1 MERRWNL
8 ATLMGL
14 ALLFLASTTAAA
26 DTSPVQEQE
35 SIPGAMP
42 GKKFCFSANVDVSL
56 ISQLEL
62 SQQPSSY
69 QPKFYNIEVE
79 GSNDL
84 SHEEYCFDLWYDES
98 GETSDA
104 LSFLSSINNGDGLQG
119 VSLQL
124 GTDIDF
130 GGVNSDGNSCV
141 ASFMPIPYLRYGS
154 FFGNGHTIK
163 NLCYVVNGPSSGVG
177 FFSEATD
184 ATFYNLKFENVYIK
198 VNDDDPSYSVP
209 VGVVTGSLG
218 FSEYGSSFKDINLKD
233 VKIVASRAGG
243 LVGLTESG
251 APYTHNI
258 SGENIEIV
266 ATEGVIPSSVSP
278 NTSVAGM
285 GIYLG
290 GLVGMADAGVYVEN
304 AGITGLDVH
313 SDLDFYEQENS
324 PPCASSMAPVEERV
338 GGLVGIAQNGP
349 VAISNTYTSGNISIP
364 SGALATNGKG
374 KIGFLAGYA
383 VLSDDEVYV
392 FGNNYHY
399 GESDYLA
406 KDLLGYVSVDGTSYS
421 TDSWI
426 TVPTNSGF
434 KPGGHNYRNAISGKI
449 NATSGLTPPSYLIS
463 VEDAVN
469 YGGYLD
475 PQYMNVDAFAINLN
489 NRIDMLVEY
498 DFYSPGTFVQWSR
511 KNGLNNGM
519 PVLANENLR
528 PIYRID
534 FFAGSDYYENISDS
548 DKEKWLD
555 AGATE
560 TSDGL
565 YISVVTDYTG
575 KLSNSTWQAAAA
587 QMGSGNYY
595 WNYWDEQAN
604 RVTAFS
610 IKNTTVFNS
619 NMTFSLSEKV
629 AVTVMHG
636 FVEYTDGAEFY
647 TPDQYASLLGAYTY
661 FMGTPAK
668 TISSDSIW
676 NRVPYLA
683 SYDSEEEVYRY
694 HGFHFATKSCRKD
707 GDEEFCEYESIQ
719 TDGTGSLYVDALPY
733 LSNGDT
739 LYVVYETE
747 PGSAGGGYL
756 YVSDLHG
763 EGFDADI
770 AYSQVKAVKPNGE
783 VVMLGEPDYL
793 QSSSADSRDVDL
805 MLDNAFSWQGGGAAS
820 SVPYS
825 PYLVA
830 DYPPDFW
837 NNVTGLL
844 GLIIVGKSSNDGETE
859 PRMLMRYATSEL
871 TSNNLEHTFLKDT
884 VKALESPM
892 EIRAKMDEQIKSGN
906 NLVYARYI
914 WFDKNGVVDLTNL
927 FAAVETLRQYENDYP
942 IYVGLR
948 PQVVEMEY
956 RVTFSLDMESYAYG
970 DYSPLFVG
978 DMWINNKG
986 VPDSTYTQETST
998 ELLIHYYDWRL
1009 FRTDACYKG
1018 AWYADDPTGDYDGS
1032 TDLYSIADLEER
1044 EGFPFVENEDGS
1056 RSLTVH
1062 PYWEEGWNSLESC
1075 NDLYWPQRSAR
1086 NSESGEWEW
1095 VNRIVKDN
1103 SEGGNIVLQQ
1113 VWNGVTLRHM
1123 STSLNEG
1130 VTGIYIPYVDSVGF
1144 TFEVYADGYAGY
1156 ELDGKIKLAWE
1167 DSDEEPTLLNE
1178 GDTVHVPGWYGGGME
1193 FYASYTYKKFNIEFV
1208 SGKNNVF
1215 YGENSD
1221 SVGVYKLKSD
1231 DDAIDLPKWVYTE
1244 DNCVDGWTWR
1254 SESAIDDPYL
1264 VDLTGD
1270 GVRPV
1275 QEDGKEPIWED
1286 YPDCQGEPACEQHG
1300 HDNWTTSFDVFN
1312 FALSEEL
1319 DRQVGKRLEKYPLY
1333 AQWVDAKTC
1342 VKDLGYSQAKLT
1354 KAENGLVNFKEL
1366 VRDSDGKVKRIQ
1378 IHQFAKDS
1386 TMLLP
1391 AGVNGS
1397 NFIVQG
1403 APAKGFLL
1411 DSLVMTLDGKKYV
1424 FHEGDTLSGSI
1435 AKATFAAYFM
1445 PENSTPAK
1453 FAKAELLQSGSAVRF
1468 EFVTSEFGT
1477 SGASVKIVL
1486 EDDDGNVVEDS
1497 VFAVTK
1503 TPYTG
1508 SWECFPLRAGT
1519 YLLTATVK
1527 NSKTSDVFE
1536 QDFEV
1541 KATIASKKD
1550 GWQMLSL
1557 ANVIM
1562 DSVTWDNDIRFYW
1575 WDDTKNYGTFWQYQ
1589 RLMEEDEINNLTG
1602 YWYSSLKGR
1611 PLVMRSDMK
1620 PPEGPVV
1627 WSMDSVYTGWNMV
1640 ANPYGWYVD
1649 LYGENQDKK
1658 VSATEESNVEFW
1670 SWNDSTGSYEEVDV
1684 VGPYEAVW
1692 AKVKGPSK
1700 WKLPSKPAF
1709 VATVDENGNDSLTKP
1724 LKKTVEMA
1732 SNGKGW
1738 AIRAVL
1744 RDAKG
1749 KRDGWNI
1756 MGVAESGWNAEE
1768 PPAGMGDRV
1777 NLSIKEGNKSLAK
1790 SFKKASGDSY
1800 EWTVSLDASGDRAGY
1815 LHFEGLE
1822 NLRVTGLKVFVTVDG
1837 ITTQMAENDTLKVS
1851 IGSLAKTA
1859 TVRVAPSARTVVA
1872 QKLNGLRAF
1881 QAGNSLQVGFQV
1893 SESLAGSRAYVEIL
1907 DMKGKVLSSASG
1919 TAVSGSNTMT
1929 LQAPKSGLYMVRVR
1943 VGGKQAAGSVAIK

>member
-26 DTSPVQEQE
+26 DTNPVQEQE
-35 SIPGAMP
+35 SIPGAVP

-154 FFGNGHTIK
+154 FFGNGHTVK

-184 ATFYNLKFENVYIK
+184 ATFYNLKFENVYFK
-198 VNDDDPSYSVP
+198 VNNDDPSYSVP

-218 FSEYGSSFKDINLKD
+218 FTEYGSSFKDINLKD

-251 APYTHNI
+251 APSIHNI

-266 ATEGVIPSSVSP
+266 ATEGVIPSSVSS

-313 SDLDFYEQENS
+313 SDFDFYTKEEP
-324 PPCASSMAPVEERV
+324 PPCASSTAAVEERV
-338 GGLVGIAQNGP
+338 GGLVGIAQGGP

-399 GESDYLA
+399 GESDALA
-406 KDLLGYVSVDGTSYS
+406 KDLLGYVSVDGQSFD

-489 NRIDMLVEY
+489 NRVENLERL
-498 DFYSPGTFVQWSR
+498 DFYSSGSLTRWSR

-519 PVLANENLR
+519 PVLANESLR
-528 PIYRID
+528 PIYQID

-565 YISVVTDYTG
+565 YISIVTDYTG

-595 WNYWDEQAN
+595 WSYLDEQAN
-604 RVTAFS
+604 RVTAFP
-610 IKNTTVFNS
+610 IKKTTVFNS
-619 NMTFSLSEKV
+619 DMTLSLSEKV

-661 FMGTPAK
+661 FMGTPTK
-668 TISSDSIW
+668 TISSDSTW

-739 LYVVYETE
+739 LYVIYDTE
-747 PGSAGGGYL
+747 PLSTAGGNL

-906 NLVYARYI
+906 SLVYARYI
-914 WFDKNGVVDLTNL
+914 WFDKDGVVDLTNL

-948 PQVVEMEY
+948 PQVVDMEY
-956 RVTFSLDMESYAYG
+956 RVTFNLGVESYDYG

-986 VPDSTYTQETST
+986 VPDSTYTEETST

-1018 AWYADDPTGDYDGS
+1018 AWYADDPTGDYDES
-1032 TDLYSIADLEER
+1032 TDLSSIGDLEEK
-1044 EGFPFVENEDGS
+1044 ENFPFVENKDGS

-1062 PYWEEGWNSLESC
+1062 PYWEEGWNSLSSC
-1075 NDLYWPQRSAR
+1075 YDVYWPKRSR
-1086 NSESGEWEW
+1086 QNQETGELEWNNS
-1095 VNRIVKDN
+1095 IVEDR

-1123 STSLNEG
+1123 STSLDEG

-1144 TFEVYADGYAGY
+1144 TFEVYADGYEGF

-1167 DSDEEPTLLNE
+1167 DSDEDPIPLDE
-1178 GDTVHVPGWYGGGME
+1178 GDTVHVSGWYEGGMV
-1193 FYASYTYKKFNIEFV
+1193 FYANYTYKKFTIEFV
-1208 SGKNNVF
+1208 TDKSGVS

-1221 SVGVYKLKSD
+1221 SVGVYKLKDEEDS
-1231 DDAIDLPKWVYTE
+1231 IDLPFWVYTA
-1244 DNCVDGWTWR
+1244 DSCVESWTVHSKFEEQDG
-1254 SESAIDDPYL
+1254 
-1264 VDLTGD
+1264 
-1270 GVRPV
+1270 
-1275 QEDGKEPIWED
+1275 PIWEGD
-1286 YPDCQGEPACEQHG
+1286 GGDWYPDCEDEPACMHDKP
-1300 HDNWTTSFDVFN
+1300 DNWARSFDVFN

-1319 DRQVGKRLEKYPLY
+1319 DLQLGKRLERYPMY
-1333 AQWVDAKTC
+1333 AVWVDAKTC
-1342 VKDLGYSQAKLT
+1342 VEELSYKQIKLT
-1354 KAENGLVNFKEL
+1354 ESEKGSVAFKEL
-1366 VRDSDGKVKRIQ
+1366 RKDSTGKIIGTQLHK
-1378 IHQFAKDS
+1378 FAKDG

-1391 AGVNGS
+1391 YYVKGS
-1397 NFIVQG
+1397 DFVVQG
-1403 APAKGFLL
+1403 LPDDGYVL
-1411 DSLVMTLDGKKYV
+1411 DSLVMTVDGKKRVY
-1424 FHEGDTLSGSI
+1424 HEGDTLSGTI
-1435 AKATFAAYFM
+1435 VKATFAAYFAEDNQVPM
-1445 PENSTPAK
+1445 E
-1453 FAKAELLQSGSAVRF
+1453 FAKMELRPSGNAVRLEVSTT
-1468 EFVTSEFGT
+1468 EFRAGGAKLRVT
-1477 SGASVKIVL
+1477 L
-1486 EDDDGNVVEDS
+1486 ENDDGKTMVDTLLAESIV
-1497 VFAVTK
+1497 K
-1503 TPYTG
+1503 TPYSG
-1508 SWECFPLRAGT
+1508 AWEYYPLAAGG
-1519 YLLTATVK
+1519 YLLTATLIKGKDSVWL
-1527 NSKTSDVFE
+1527 E
-1536 QDFEV
+1536 QDFEI
-1541 KATIASKKD
+1541 KAEIASVQD
-1550 GWQMLSL
+1550 SGWHMVSL
-1557 ANVIM
+1557 ANVNM
-1562 DSVTWDNDIRFYW
+1562 DSVVWEGEDAKFFW
-1575 WDDTKNYGTFWQYQ
+1575 WDEAHPVGIIWQYQ
-1589 RLMEEDEINNLTG
+1589 EFKKGSKVDPLVG
-1602 YWYSSLKGR
+1602 YWYSSLSGR
-1611 PLVMRSDMK
+1611 TLVTRKDAYVPK
-1620 PPEGPVV
+1620 DPVV
-1627 WSMDSVYTGWNMV
+1627 WQLDSLYSGWNLV
-1640 ANPYGWYVD
+1640 ANPYGWYVN
-1649 LYGENQDKK
+1649 LYGENAASSDD
-1658 VSATEESNVEFW
+1658 ATEKPDVEFL
-1670 SWNDSTGSYEEVDV
+1670 SWIDSLGSYEPVKV
-1684 VGPYEAVW
+1684 VGPNEAVW
-1692 AKVKGPSK
+1692 VQVNGPRT
-1700 WKLPSKPAF
+1700 WKLPAKPEF
-1709 VATVDENGNDSLTKP
+1709 VGKVDENGETDVVKP
-1724 LKKTVEMA
+1724 LKKTVEVGA
-1732 SNGKGW
+1732 FGKNRW
-1738 AIRAVL
+1738 ALRAVL
-1744 RDAKG
+1744 SDAKG

-1756 MGVAESGWNAEE
+1756 LGVSENAWNAEE

-1777 NLSIKEGNKSLAK
+1777 NLSIMDGRKVLAK
-1790 SFKKASGDSY
+1790 SFKKAAGDSY
-1800 EWTVSLDASGDRAGY
+1800 EWTVSLDATGNRMGFLY
-1815 LHFEGLE
+1815 FEGIRSLNAE
-1822 NLRVTGLKVFVTVDG
+1822 GLKVFVTVDG
-1837 ITTQMAENDTLKVS
+1837 KTTQMNEGDTLKVAL
-1851 IGSLAKTA
+1851 GSMAKTA
-1859 TVRVAPSARTVVA
+1859 TIRVAPSARVTVV
-1872 QKLNGLRAF
+1872 QKLDGLRAF

-1893 SESLAGSRAYVEIL
+1893 SESLAGAKAYVEIL
-1907 DMKGKVLSSASG
+1907 DMKGKVLSSASA
-1919 TAVSGSNTMT
+1919 TAVSGSNSMT
-1929 LQAPKSGLYMVRVR
+1929 LQTPKSGLYMVRVR
-1943 VGGKQAAGSVAIK
+1943 VGSKQAAGSIAVK